1 MEISIYKQKYLKY
14 KQKYNALKN
23 LIGGTV
29 PDPWKGDQFQDRIY
43 VITGVIKNKIRKF
56 WDNSPFMETVRS
68 QGFELDTLE
77 EVLKK
82 WKDYHTRRFISC
94 ITSPVSGVSG
104 NQHIEKRN
112 YSQVIEMLVDTHLLM
127 EREDGYPLSWFD
139 DGMLIIIEILYEK
152 SPTRNRGCMK
162 KN

>member
-82 WKDYHTRRFISC
+82 WKDYHC
-94 ITSPVSGVSG
+94 
-104 NQHIEKRN
+104 
-112 YSQVIEMLVDTHLLM
+112 
-127 EREDGYPLSWFD
+127 
-139 DGMLIIIEILYEK
+139 
-152 SPTRNRGCMK
+152 
-162 KN
+162 